1 METELGNILVRDL
14 TVDMFVF
21 MVSSLTI
28 VLSIVVFGI
37 IKIINFV
44 IEVIGSQA
52 QLYSKKVDKV
62 NSEHGRMGV
71 LVFFASSI
79 VTIGVMFLLTIIV
92 PLIGLVFI
100 VAWPFIIIGVYDIFQ
115 FFRSNRIS
123 DGKSPAVE

>member
-44 IEVIGSQA
+44 IEVIGSH
-52 QLYSKKVDKV
+52 
-62 NSEHGRMGV
+62 SEHGRMGV